1 MFVNEY
7 TPGEEK
13 KRNGS
18 QLVNSFFLCM
28 CTYFAYGDIICINTY
43 LREGKVDKE
52 IGFIEKDLTKISKK
66 KPEQFKVIS
75 NYLTYL

>member
-1 MFVNEY
+1 
-7 TPGEEK
+7 
-13 KRNGS
+13 
-18 QLVNSFFLCM
+18 M

-43 LREGKVDKE
+43 LQEGKMDIE